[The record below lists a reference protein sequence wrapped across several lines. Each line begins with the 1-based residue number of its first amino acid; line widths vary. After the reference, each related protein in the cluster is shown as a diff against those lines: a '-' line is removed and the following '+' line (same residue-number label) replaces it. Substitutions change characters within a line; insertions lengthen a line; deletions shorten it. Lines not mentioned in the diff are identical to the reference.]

1 MVAQKWSEL
10 SDDDRKAWSLKAEA
24 VCEASLQRDTDTST
38 GDSIP
43 DSAIIEKALIT
54 IQEKVLLSC
63 VCVHAWMCVCVG
75 VCVCVCVS
83 VHTCVCRCVC
93 MCI

>member
-1 MVAQKWSEL
+1 MHVYADLKERNCVVAQKWSEL

-24 VCEASLQRDTDTST
+24 VCEASLQRDNDTSV

-54 IQEKVLLSC
+54 IQEKVY
-63 VCVHAWMCVCVG
+63 
-75 VCVCVCVS
+75 
-83 VHTCVCRCVC
+83 
-93 MCI
+93 CIYA

>member
-24 VCEASLQRDTDTST
+24 VCEASLQRDSDTSA
-38 GDSIP
+38 GDNIP

-54 IQEKVLLSC
+54 IQEKA
-63 VCVHAWMCVCVG
+63 CVHLWDL
-75 VCVCVCVS
+75 
-83 VHTCVCRCVC
+83 
-93 MCI
+93 

>member
-10 SDDDRKAWSLKAEA
+10 SDNDRKAWSLKAEA

-54 IQEKVLLSC
+54 IQEKVLLC
-63 VCVHAWMCVCVG
+63 
-75 VCVCVCVS
+75 CVCVCMR
-83 VHTCVCRCVC
+83 RCVC
-93 MCI
+93 VRLCIRTFVDVHVCTYICMCI